1 MQVLDEGPGD
11 GMGEDVSPHHPV
23 PTPVLVDG
31 MSNSS
36 FVADQDDLS
45 PPVSIVWEF

>member
-1 MQVLDEGPGD
+1 MLVLNEGPVD
-11 GMGEDVSPHHPV
+11 GLVEDVSPHHPV

-31 MSNSS
+31 MRYSS